1 MRISLYR
8 PRYQRN
14 VRILLAFALLLPA
27 GGVAQA
33 AGPNPVSWALTAS
46 LVIAAL
52 LTVFDAYRRVLIVTR
67 QGIGI
72 VGTLGMGVTW
82 LAWGEILQVEV
93 DGVVVSIT
101 ARGNAVYQA
110 QLDERAARFLGR
122 MIERNIVG
130 RRL

>member
-33 AGPNPVSWALTAS
+33 AGPNPVSWALTGF

-52 LTVFDAYRRVLIVTR
+52 LTVYDAYRRVLIVTR

-72 VGTLGMGVTW
+72 VGTAGMGITW
-82 LAWGEILQVEV
+82 LAWGEIVQGDV

-101 ARGNAVYQA
+101 TRGNVIYQA
-110 QLDERAARFLGR
+110 QLDARAARFLGR
-122 MIERNIVG
+122 MVERNIVG